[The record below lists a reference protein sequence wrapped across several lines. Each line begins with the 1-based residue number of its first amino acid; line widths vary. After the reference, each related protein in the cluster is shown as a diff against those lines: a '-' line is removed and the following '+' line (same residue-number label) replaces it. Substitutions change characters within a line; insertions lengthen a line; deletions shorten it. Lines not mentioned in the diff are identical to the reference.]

1 MLAYWLQRFINWLA
15 GLSLNCK
22 CSTLMLT
29 IDRMSVVVDMFLL
42 SAHYYFL
49 VSYVTL
55 SSRVY
60 LKVPCFSQS
69 HSYNTC
75 HKKHAASE
83 T

>member
-1 MLAYWLQRFINWLA
+1 
-15 GLSLNCK
+15 
-22 CSTLMLT
+22 MLT

-42 SAHYYFL
+42 SVHYFFL

-55 SSRVY
+55 SIRVF

-75 HKKHAASE
+75 PKKHAASE
-83 T
+83 TYHVLTITASVSTYKL